1 MTNRLGN
8 EKSPYLLQHAENPV
22 DWYPWGEEAFETAKR
37 EDRPIFL
44 SIGYSTCH
52 WCHVMERES
61 FEDAEVAGLM
71 NETFVSVKVDR
82 EERPDIDNVYMT
94 VCHMLSGGN
103 CGWPLNVVMTP
114 GGEPFFA
121 ATYIPKEN
129 RYGRVGMVELVP
141 RIRGLWE
148 EKREEVVNSAR
159 QITEAVR
166 RAGATP
172 AGAEPVALD
181 ERTLE
186 RAYGYFLSTFDPD
199 DGGFGRAPKFPTPH
213 NLMFLMRH
221 HARTGR
227 TESLGMAEK
236 TLEAMGRG
244 GLCDHVGF
252 GFHRYS
258 TDSGWLVPHFEKML
272 YDQALLSIA
281 YTEAWQLSKNPFHAR
296 KAKEILEYLLR
307 DMRSAEGGFHSAE
320 DADSEGEEGRFY
332 VWTTGEVERLLG
344 RGDAELVREV
354 YSLRAGGNFR
364 DEATGERTGANIF
377 HMRER
382 LEDAAARL
390 EIPVGELGARL
401 ENART
406 ALFAAREKRIRPH
419 RDDKILTDWN
429 GLAVAAL
436 SRAAAVFG
444 EKRYSDAALG
454 AIEFLEK
461 NLFDEGGGLLHR
473 YREGEAAIAATVD
486 DYAFLIWGLL
496 EYYGSVFDDHRL
508 SLAISLC
515 REQFERFWD
524 ESAAGF
530 FFTASDGE
538 KLIARRKEIY
548 DGAVPSGNAVSMLNV
563 LRIARMT
570 ADSALEDR
578 AVRMAEAFSPA
589 ISENPV
595 SFSMHLNALDFMLGP
610 SFEIVIAGERNSPET
625 ARFLDVLA
633 GEYLPN
639 KVVIVKDAENER
651 EISKIAPWTEG
662 HVAASPGGATAYVCA
677 GCECRLPTD
686 DPARMLE
693 LVRETVESAKS
704 S

>member
-1 MTNRLGN
+1 MANRLKN

-22 DWYPWGEEAFETAKR
+22 EWYPWGEEAFERAER

-71 NETFVSVKVDR
+71 NEMFVSVKVDR

-114 GGEPFFA
+114 RGEPFFA
-121 ATYIPKEN
+121 ATYIPREN
-129 RYGRVGMVELVP
+129 RYGRVGMIELVS
-141 RIRGLWE
+141 RIRELWE
-148 EKREEVVNSAR
+148 ERREEVANSAR

-166 RAGATP
+166 SAGDSP
-172 AGAEPVALD
+172 AGDGPAVLD
-181 ERTLE
+181 EKTLE
-186 RAYGYFLSTFDPD
+186 RAYGYFLSVFDPD

-221 HARTGR
+221 HARTAK
-227 TESLGMAEK
+227 EASLNMAGK

-244 GLCDHVGF
+244 GICDHVGF

-281 YTEAWQLSKNPFHAR
+281 YTEAWQLSKNPFHAEKSR
-296 KAKEILEYLLR
+296 EILEYLLR

-320 DADSEGEEGRFY
+320 DADSEGAEGRFY
-332 VWTTGEVERLLG
+332 LWTTEEVERLLG
-344 RGDAELVREV
+344 RGDAELVSDV
-354 YSLRAGGNFR
+354 YNLRDGGNFR
-364 DEATGERTGANIF
+364 DEATGERTGSNIL

-382 LEDAAARL
+382 LEDTAARL
-390 EIPVGELGARL
+390 GVPAGELGAKLADLRSK
-401 ENART
+401 
-406 ALFAAREKRIRPH
+406 LFAAREKRIRPH

-444 EKRYSDAALG
+444 EKRYSDAARG
-454 AIEFLEK
+454 AIEFMRE
-461 NLFDEGGGLLHR
+461 NLMREGKLLHR
-473 YREGEAAIAATVD
+473 YREGEAAIDATVD
-486 DYAFLIWGLL
+486 DYAFFIWGLL
-496 EYYGSVFDDHRL
+496 EHYQSVFDEQYL

-515 REQFERFWD
+515 GEQFERFWD
-524 ESAAGF
+524 ERSAGF

-548 DGAVPSGNAVSMLNV
+548 DGAVPSGNAVSMLNI
-563 LRIARMT
+563 LRIARLT
-570 ADSALEDR
+570 ADSALEAR
-578 AVRMAEAFSPA
+578 AARMAEAFSPA
-589 ISENPV
+589 VSENPF
-595 SFSMHLNALDFMLGP
+595 SFSMHMTALDFMLGP
-610 SFEIVIAGERNSPET
+610 SFEIVIAGERDAPET

-639 KVVIVKDAENER
+639 KVVIVKDAGNER
-651 EISKIAPWTEG
+651 EISAMAPYTEG
-662 HVAASPGGATAYVCA
+662 HVPVGGRATAYVCA
-677 GCECRLPTD
+677 GYECRLPTD
-686 DPARMLE
+686 DPGRMLE
-693 LVRETVESAKS
+693 LVREIGESAKS

>member
-1 MTNRLGN
+1 M
-8 EKSPYLLQHAENPV
+8 
-22 DWYPWGEEAFETAKR
+22 
-37 EDRPIFL
+37 
-44 SIGYSTCH
+44 
-52 WCHVMERES
+52 
-61 FEDAEVAGLM
+61 AGLM

-121 ATYIPKEN
+121 ATYIPREN
-129 RYGRVGMVELVP
+129 RYGRVGMIELVP

-148 EKREEVVNSAR
+148 EKREEVANSAR

-166 RAGATP
+166 NAGDFS
-172 AGAEPVALD
+172 AGGGSAVFD
-181 ERTLE
+181 EGTLE
-186 RAYGYFLSTFDPD
+186 RAHGYFLSAFDPD

-221 HARTGR
+221 HARTGNAS
-227 TESLGMAEK
+227 SLNMAEK

-281 YTEAWQLSKNPFHAR
+281 YTEAWQLSKNPFHRR
-296 KAKEILEYLLR
+296 KAGEILEYLLR

-332 VWTTGEVERLLG
+332 LWTTEEVERFLG
-344 RGDAELVREV
+344 RGDAELVFDV
-354 YSLRAGGNFR
+354 YNLRAGGNFR

-390 EIPVGELGARL
+390 EIPAGELGEKLAAAR
-401 ENART
+401 AR
-406 ALFAAREKRIRPH
+406 LFAAREKRIRPH

-436 SRAAAVFG
+436 CRAAAVFG
-444 EKRYSDAALG
+444 EKRYSEAARD
-454 AIEFLEK
+454 AIEFLRE
-461 NLFDEGGGLLHR
+461 NLFREGRLLHR
-473 YREGEAAIAATVD
+473 YREGEAAIDATVD
-486 DYAFLIWGLL
+486 DYAFFVWGLL
-496 EYYGSVFDDHRL
+496 EYYGSVFDERCL
-508 SLAISLC
+508 SLAVSLC

-524 ESAAGF
+524 ESSAGF

-563 LRIARMT
+563 LRIARLT
-570 ADSALEDR
+570 ADPALEDR
-578 AVRMAEAFSPA
+578 AARMAEAFSPA
-589 ISENPV
+589 ISENPF

-610 SFEIVIAGERNSPET
+610 SVEIVIAGERSSPET
-625 ARFLDVLA
+625 ARFLDVLE

-651 EISKIAPWTEG
+651 EISRIAPWTEG
-662 HVAASPGGATAYVCA
+662 HVPAGGGTTAYVCA
-677 GCECRLPTD
+677 GFECRLPTD

-693 LVRETVESAKS
+693 LAREIVGSVESS
-704 S
+704 

>member
-22 DWYPWGEEAFETAKR
+22 EWYPWGEEAFETAKR

-61 FEDAEVAGLM
+61 FEDAEVAALM
-71 NETFVSVKVDR
+71 NEAFVSVKVDR

-166 RAGATP
+166 RAGASP
-172 AGAEPVALD
+172 SGAGPVALD

-221 HARTGR
+221 HARTGK
-227 TESLGMAEK
+227 TASLDMAGK

-281 YTEAWQLSKNPFHAR
+281 YTEAWQLSKNPFHAK
-296 KAKEILEYLLR
+296 KAGEILEYLLR

-354 YSLRAGGNFR
+354 YNLRDGGNFR

-390 EIPVGELGARL
+390 EIPVGELKAKL
-401 ENART
+401 ENARP

-444 EKRYSDAALG
+444 EKRYSAAARD
-454 AIEFLEK
+454 AIEFARE
-461 NLFDEGGGLLHR
+461 NLFDEEGGLLHR

-486 DYAFLIWGLL
+486 DYAFFIWGLL
-496 EYYGSVFDDHRL
+496 EYYESVFDERYL

-524 ESAAGF
+524 EDSAGF

-578 AVRMAEAFSPA
+578 AARMAEAFSPA

-610 SFEIVIAGERNSPET
+610 SFEIVIAGKRNSPET

-662 HVAASPGGATAYVCA
+662 HVAAAGGAAAYVCA
-677 GCECRLPTD
+677 GFECRLPTD

-693 LVRETVESAKS
+693 LAREIVESAKS